1 MTDTTNTR
9 YQRAY
14 VKIPTTVIHST
25 CVIQFFP
32 FWITDPAL
40 LLQSDAARRFVAVPR
55 NAVSSSVAPRLLRP
69 SPTTYPLQ
77 PTFLHHIRKF
87 LRSSF
92 CKNAASFVR
101 NDRLHDPLDVPATS
115 RLSPD
120 DSMHVTTQVHLGM
133 NADDISQPPAAP
145 PITPTPAA
153 ASANVKSSLRLLSN
167 WWPIHA
173 SHAPPPIVDVPL
185 AQGKRA
191 QRCSRCS

>member
-1 MTDTTNTR
+1 MADTTNTR
-9 YQRAY
+9 CMIVSAYTHLSLSNTLTDQRAY

-25 CVIQFFP
+25 CVIQFVP

-101 NDRLHDPLDVPATS
+101 NDRLHDPLDVRLFILLLLPSIS
-115 RLSPD
+115 RLPCRFPL
-120 DSMHVTTQVHLGM
+120 HRAYLPTTQC
-133 NADDISQPPAAP
+133 
-145 PITPTPAA
+145 T
-153 ASANVKSSLRLLSN
+153 SLPRYI
-167 WWPIHA
+167 WE
-173 SHAPPPIVDVPL
+173 
-185 AQGKRA
+185 
-191 QRCSRCS
+191 